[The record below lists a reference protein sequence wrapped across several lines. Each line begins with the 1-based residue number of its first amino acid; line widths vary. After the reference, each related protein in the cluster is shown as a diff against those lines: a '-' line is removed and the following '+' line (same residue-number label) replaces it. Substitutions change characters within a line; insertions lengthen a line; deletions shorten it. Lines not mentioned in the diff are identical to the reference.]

1 MAILAEIFGG
11 TSTARLYKKLV
22 VNQKLAVSAAAD
34 YDAVSL
40 NDTTFTIYA
49 TPTPGTGLKDLE
61 AAMDKEVAL
70 LLDKG
75 VTLEEL
81 KGARTR
87 MLAGFTWYRD
97 SLQGPAMLFGR
108 ALASGLGLD
117 YVENRSQRIEALT
130 IDDINEAA
138 DKVFKGDD
146 LPVTGIL
153 LPQAKPPEKK
163 EAKP

>member
-1 MAILAEIFGG
+1 MKE
-11 TSTARLYKKLV
+11 
-22 VNQKLAVSAAAD
+22 
-34 YDAVSL
+34 
-40 NDTTFTIYA
+40 
-49 TPTPGTGLKDLE
+49 LE

-87 MLAGFTWYRD
+87 MLASFTWYRD

-117 YVENRSQRIEALT
+117 YIENRSQRIESLT
-130 IDDINEAA
+130 IDDINDAA

-153 LPQAKPPEKK
+153 LPQQKPPAEKK
-163 EAKP
+163 EGSKP